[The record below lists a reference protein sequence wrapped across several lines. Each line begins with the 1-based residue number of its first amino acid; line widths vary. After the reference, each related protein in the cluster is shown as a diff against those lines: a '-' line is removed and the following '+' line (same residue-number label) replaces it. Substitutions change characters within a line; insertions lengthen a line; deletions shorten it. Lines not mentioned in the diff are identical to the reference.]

1 MLAWMIGIVGMT
13 AILCAAAFFAERAA
27 RAVRAATRWIW
38 AWAILGSLL
47 LPAAMRMLSA
57 EWMSLSAIF
66 FMHRAAPPGTTA
78 QLDLLQLSQS
88 LPGKPVT
95 DAWQRYDAFL
105 LYAWIVFSVILATA
119 LVVSHATWLRRRRTW
134 TKGNLHQSS
143 VYFAPDWGPA
153 VMGFISPT
161 IVVPTWLKHSPPA
174 QKAFVLAHETS
185 HIEAY
190 DPQLLTAALAL
201 VVLVPWNV
209 PLWWQLKRLRKAVE
223 IDCDARVL
231 SAGHDATRYGET
243 LLAIGQRQS
252 RIIDTAIAMSES
264 PSFLEERIAIMIT

>member
-1 MLAWMIGIVGMT
+1 MPGGDT
-13 AILCAAAFFAERAA
+13 
-27 RAVRAATRWIW
+27 
-38 AWAILGSLL
+38 
-47 LPAAMRMLSA
+47 MR
-57 EWMSLSAIF
+57 
-66 FMHRAAPPGTTA
+66 
-78 QLDLLQLSQS
+78 
-88 LPGKPVT
+88 
-95 DAWQRYDAFL
+95 
-105 LYAWIVFSVILATA
+105 FSCIRGLHSVVLATA

-134 TKGNLHQSS
+134 TKGDASWVT
-143 VYFAPDWGPA
+143 VYFAPNWGPA
-153 VMGFISPT
+153 VMGFIPPT

-185 HIEAY
+185 HIAAY

-231 SAGHDATRYGET
+231 RAGHDATRYGET

-252 RIIDTAIAMSES
+252 RIIGTAIAMSES
-264 PSFLEERIAIMIT
+264 PSFLEERIAIMINKPVLSRSIAVGFAGLRGSAGRLRSKSLRKRYSASR